1 MPNWRELSGVEI
13 DNLRSN
19 FIPRTYWLHLAL
31 LLAVLATPS
40 IYLLLNF
47 PPLWRDSDGFWQ
59 VTGEFNDL
67 TVLHWPPLYCFLAR
81 LPIAFGQI
89 LAASARGQG
98 IPQISFIHPVMT
110 DLGVSLLLISQ
121 HALLIA
127 TLLFAC
133 VSATEFPIVQMLI
146 AGWFV
151 LNPTLYAFAHSVGSE
166 ALSNV
171 FTLLTAILGYRCI
184 DTQTAN
190 KAWQGAFFLSLVLAI
205 LTRHVNAILAGL
217 LPVTL
222 LLSLSLNIAGN
233 LLRGNC
239 IGSGKV
245 ILLQARFLKFALL
258 GAGAILAANA
268 VTILACRLTKTP
280 YRSKIG
286 ATFEWR
292 LDYLET
298 ISPNSQVQI
307 LKAIDHNLND
317 PAISYALG
325 KTQALLAMRR
335 PWDPTVIHRALFDIL
350 SAQGMTAWRALRF
363 ETDKR
368 LNRIALQFLLTGGPQ
383 FWSVIIQDFW
393 TSLNFSSADICREA
407 FRTTDLLVQL
417 SVGNSFRSIR
427 HLATFQFQDQSYES
441 RWSRNA
447 FLTLGQSVR
456 LWELMLIALFGAVWS
471 CSLRQKRDPQFGIYL
486 ISLVIT
492 GAAMCFANCALT
504 FMAPRFALPLYCL
517 VVAGLAMLLGSLEI
531 RFPGRRPA

>member
-1 MPNWRELSGVEI
+1 M
-13 DNLRSN
+13 
-19 FIPRTYWLHLAL
+19 
-31 LLAVLATPS
+31 
-40 IYLLLNF
+40 
-47 PPLWRDSDGFWQ
+47 
-59 VTGEFNDL
+59 
-67 TVLHWPPLYCFLAR
+67 
-81 LPIAFGQI
+81 
-89 LAASARGQG
+89 
-98 IPQISFIHPVMT
+98 
-110 DLGVSLLLISQ
+110 
-121 HALLIA
+121 
-127 TLLFAC
+127 
-133 VSATEFPIVQMLI
+133 
-146 AGWFV
+146 
-151 LNPTLYAFAHSVGSE
+151 
-166 ALSNV
+166 
-171 FTLLTAILGYRCI
+171 FTLLTAIFRFWCI

-190 KAWQGAFFLSLVLAI
+190 KAWQGAFFLCLVLAI

-233 LLRGNC
+233 LLRGNR

-245 ILLQARFLKFALL
+245 ILLRARFLKFALL

-325 KTQALLAMRR
+325 KTQELLAMRR
-335 PWDPTVIHRALFDIL
+335 SWDPTVIHRALFDIL
-350 SAQGMTAWRALRF
+350 SAQGVTAWRALRF

-407 FRTTDLLVQL
+407 FRTTDLLIHID
-417 SVGNSFRSIR
+417 VGNSSRSIR

-456 LWELMLIALFGAVWS
+456 LWELMLIALCGAVWS
-471 CSLRQKRDPQFGIYL
+471 CSLRQKCDPQFGIYL
-486 ISLVIT
+486 ISLLIT
-492 GAAMCFANCALT
+492 RSRDVFRELRSNLYGTAFCTASLLSGSCRTCNAFRDPLRLDFPATARPEQFAAQGKASSKRGRCPGYFEHISTASGLQCVQSIGHHADQIASGRMGGPRCARQLYL
-504 FMAPRFALPLYCL
+504 PR
-517 VVAGLAMLLGSLEI
+517 I
-531 RFPGRRPA
+531 REHTNDSRRNGKTRNGNGCDSRL